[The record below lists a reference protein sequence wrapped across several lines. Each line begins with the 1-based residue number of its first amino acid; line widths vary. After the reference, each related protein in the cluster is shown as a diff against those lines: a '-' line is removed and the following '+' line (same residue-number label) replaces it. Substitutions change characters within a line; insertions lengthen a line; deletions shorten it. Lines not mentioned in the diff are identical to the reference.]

1 MKGLLLRLSALEA
14 DRVEAALRVIAYFD
28 ALTEHRAGA
37 HELVRATA
45 ALAEC
50 PAGLARPGTADVR
63 VVPGGAAPAPP
74 ASATPS
80 SAQELPFGGRVWLE
94 RSDGPHE
101 FDDLVLERLA
111 IAAGHLQNGTAPQLS
126 DPALVELVLSARETA
141 EDRARALRLLGLDP
155 AAPVRVV
162 AVAAADHRKAAAA
175 VVGGAFPVRV
185 AVVDHLGALI
195 VRKGQH
201 LEPVAGARV
210 GVGGVVDGEAARE
223 SWLQA
228 RTAVR
233 FAVAERPGESVVRH
247 ADLGGAA
254 LLAELPAERLRREP
268 DVAALLALGST
279 DSGRHAVAALDA
291 FCRTGTLR
299 SAAAALH
306 LHLHRRRPAR
316 DRRDGAGLPA
326 RRPGGSVPRPSRGAR
341 SAVGG
346 DSRLRRAG
354 GPAVGV
360 PGFRPGP
367 RPSL

>member
-28 ALTEHRAGA
+28 ALTEHRATA
-37 HELVRATA
+37 LELVRAA
-45 ALAEC
+45 ATLAEC
-50 PAGLARPGTADVR
+50 PVGLARPGMADVR
-63 VVPGGAAPAPP
+63 VAPGGAAPA
-74 ASATPS
+74 AAS

-94 RSDGPHE
+94 RPDAPHE

-111 IAAGHLQNGTAPQLS
+111 IGAGHLQAGRAPQLS

-162 AVAAADHRKAAAA
+162 AVAADDHRKAAAA

-185 AVVDHLGALI
+185 AVVDRLGALL
-195 VRKGQH
+195 VRKSQPLAAVPG
-201 LEPVAGARV
+201 VRV
-210 GVGGVVDGEAARE
+210 GVGGIVDGASARE

-233 FAVAERPGESVVRH
+233 FAVADRPDESVVEY
-247 ADLGGAA
+247 AELGGAA
-254 LLAELPAERLRREP
+254 MLAELPAERLRREP

-279 DSGRHAVAALDA
+279 GSGRHAVAALEA

-299 SAAAALH
+299 SAAASLH
-306 LHLHRRRPAR
+306 LHHSSVAARLATAEAALGYRLDEPAGRFRARLAVLGRRLAE
-316 DRRDGAGLPA
+316 LP
-326 RRPGGSVPRPSRGAR
+326 
-341 SAVGG
+341 
-346 DSRLRRAG
+346 
-354 GPAVGV
+354 
-360 PGFRPGP
+360 
-367 RPSL
+367 